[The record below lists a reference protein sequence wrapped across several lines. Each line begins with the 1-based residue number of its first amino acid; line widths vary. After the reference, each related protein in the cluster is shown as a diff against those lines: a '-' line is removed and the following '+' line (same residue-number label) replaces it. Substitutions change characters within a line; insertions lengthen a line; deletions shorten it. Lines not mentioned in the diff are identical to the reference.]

1 MQDWQKWIIS
11 SKKSSYISKCGSKP
25 QGDISNNFI
34 AWNGFLLLPEEI
46 LLFYSFAFCLEV
58 AFIFIFLLNKMFGLV
73 LKDVESKYNRI
84 NKWLF
89 IYKQQE
95 LLMVTGRKLNPEM
108 INSVCSTVFGRVFC
122 IALGFKKKQIA

>member
-1 MQDWQKWIIS
+1 
-11 SKKSSYISKCGSKP
+11 
-25 QGDISNNFI
+25 
-34 AWNGFLLLPEEI
+34 
-46 LLFYSFAFCLEV
+46 
-58 AFIFIFLLNKMFGLV
+58 MFGLV
-73 LKDVESKYNRI
+73 LKDVESKYNGI

-122 IALGFKKKQIA
+122 IALSFKKKQIA